1 MTRVDRAFRY
11 WAAAAGVII
20 MTVATACGQQAPE
33 NQPEKLSSVVSRVI
47 KASPDRESTNYTP
60 PSPAVAQAIAS
71 GVAELM
77 NTGQADL
84 SSYDQVPVELP
95 KSGQERD
102 GRPEPAVALVERGR
116 PTAGNGLYI
125 VRRAPTSQ
133 LVVQIPHPV
142 ADRYSEYMGSQLFA
156 QSDARLFMMAGAH
169 RNAGDDSA
177 DVAHRSDST
186 FAAVNDAVVQKGMTV
201 VQIHGF
207 SSDNHDDFGDVV
219 LSNSVAE
226 PSPTLRRL
234 ASDLEDEGFDTCTY
248 DGKKCKALAATTNVQ
263 AVAARA
269 RGAEF
274 IHIEVNQKVRKDRS
288 ERRQLMRTIAAS
300 LRASGVG

>member
-1 MTRVDRAFRY
+1 MTLA
-11 WAAAAGVII
+11 
-20 MTVATACGQQAPE
+20 TVCGQQAAEVQPE
-33 NQPEKLSSVVSRVI
+33 KRAEKHLEKLSSVVSRVI
-47 KASPDRESTNYTP
+47 KASPGRDSSSYAP

-71 GVAELM
+71 GVCELM
-77 NTGQADL
+77 NTGRTKLD
-84 SSYDQVPVELP
+84 SYDLVPLEL
-95 KSGQERD
+95 KTTAGQEREEGSD
-102 GRPEPAVALVERGR
+102 PAVALVERGH

-125 VRRAPTSQ
+125 VRRAPMSQ

-142 ADRYSEYMGSQLFA
+142 ADRYSEYMGTQLFA

-248 DGKKCKALAATTNVQ
+248 EGKKCKALAATTNVQ